1 MRIVIYTHE
10 FFPFAGG
17 IATYNYELA
26 CGLCECGHQVVIVA
40 PEKGEVDTTGFPFEV
55 EWVQANNFK
64 CLVFRVFQRLRSLKK
79 TFKPDVYLA
88 SEHYAQIVTSVF
100 RFFVNVPCIPIIHGS
115 EIIRQT
121 DRRNLFKRFLAWE
134 MNCFYRKAHPVICIS
149 HYTRS
154 LFLDAFKVPSDN
166 VVVVHNGMKNRFDAS
181 FHDGSDIRARWNLSP
196 QSTVLLTLAR
206 LTPRKGQDTII
217 KALLGVLKINADVVY
232 ICAGT
237 GDYRDSLE
245 LLASELGVADHVIF
259 PGRVD
264 EADKYA
270 YYAACDMFVMPSR
283 EDEDGVEG
291 FGLSFLEAWHAS
303 KAVLG
308 STHGGVVEVIDDGK
322 DGVIV
327 DPEDI
332 QGVASVICDLLA
344 DSGRL
349 KAMGEVGYAKAQS
362 KFTDVAMAQGI
373 LAVIGD
379 CDRR

>member
-79 TFKPDVYLA
+79 TFKPDLYLA

-100 RFFVNVPCIPIIHGS
+100 RLFVNVPCIPIIHGS

-181 FHDGSDIRARWNLSP
+181 SHDGSDIRARWNLSP

-217 KALLGVLKINADVVY
+217 KALPGVLKINADVVY

-259 PGRVD
+259 PGRV
-264 EADKYA
+264 EEEEKYL

-283 EDEDGVEG
+283 EDGDGVEG

-303 KAVLG
+303 KPVLG
-308 STHGGVVEVIDDGK
+308 STHGGVVEVIE
-322 DGVIV
+322 DGVDGVAV
-327 DPEDI
+327 DPHDVDLI
-332 QGVASVICDLLA
+332 ASTINGLLNDPA
-344 DSGRL
+344 LLMRMGDAGQL
-349 KAMGEVGYAKAQS
+349 KAKS
-362 KFTDVAMAQGI
+362 RFTDVAMAQG
-373 LAVIGD
+373 VISAIKF
-379 CDRR
+379 